1 MKDGFVKK
9 HREKNKKNKKNR
21 LRINS
26 EESTLHSKFFLA
38 WKVQSR

>member
-9 HREKNKKNKKNR
+9 HREKNKKNR